1 MRCERVGREIPVKL
15 TIKEERYLP
24 QLALCAIL
32 KIFQLFSGG
41 VTGIICTVFGGEL
54 SSFSCRV

>member
-1 MRCERVGREIPVKL
+1 MQLGASWCREIPVKV

-24 QLALCAIL
+24 LALCAIL

-54 SSFSCRV
+54 SSFSFRV